1 MTTRAPKTRTAPA
14 DDTEGGLLALS
25 TTEAQP
31 VEEVR
36 EPLFSVDGQE
46 FTVPKVISQRVVFLG
61 LNAVRKEGPVFAAM
75 YVMELLLGTSQYT
88 QVLDLYERERITQE
102 QFDQVSGLVNNI
114 FFAHFNDSPDD
125 AAGKDSVTS

>member
-1 MTTRAPKTRTAPA
+1 MTTRATKTRTAPA
-14 DDTEGGLLALS
+14 DDTEDGILALS
-25 TTEAQP
+25 TTETQP

-61 LNAVRKEGPVFAAM
+61 LNAVRKEGPVFGAM
-75 YVMELLLGTSQYT
+75 YLMELLLGTAQYT
-88 QVLDLYERERITQE
+88 QLLDLYERERITQE

-114 FFAHFNDSPDD
+114 FFAHFNDSPD

>member
-14 DDTEGGLLALS
+14 DDTELGLLALS
-25 TTEAQP
+25 TTDTAP

-46 FTVPKVISQRVVFLG
+46 FTVPKVISQR
-61 LNAVRKEGPVFAAM
+61 AVYLAMNSIRKEGPVFAAM
-75 YVMELLLGTSQYT
+75 YLMELLLGTSQYT
-88 QVLDLYERERITQE
+88 QLLDLYEKERISQE

-114 FFAHFNDSPDD
+114 FFAHFNETPET
-125 AAGKDSVTS
+125 AGKGSATS

>member
-14 DDTEGGLLALS
+14 DDTEGGILALS

-31 VEEVR
+31 AEEVR

-46 FTVPKVISQRVVFLG
+46 FTVPKAVSERVVFLA
-61 LNAVRKEGPVFAAM
+61 LNSIRKEGPVFSAM
-75 YVMELLLGTSQYT
+75 YLMELLLGSTQYT
-88 QVLDLYERERITQE
+88 QLLDLYERERITQE

-114 FFAHFNDSPDD
+114 FFKHFNDAPET
-125 AAGKDSVTS
+125 AGKGSATS